1 MNNKESKI
9 YTNKIENLKNNIQK
23 EYRCLRCEE
32 KKESLNKISKGDLIY
47 KLKHIFSKPN
57 FIYQADIN
65 IMYNNGKTITE
76 KIVGM
81 KDNYL
86 MTFDGKRIYL
96 DEINDIK

>member
-1 MNNKESKI
+1 
-9 YTNKIENLKNNIQK
+9 
-23 EYRCLRCEE
+23 
-32 KKESLNKISKGDLIY
+32 
-47 KLKHIFSKPN
+47 
-57 FIYQADIN
+57 
-65 IMYNNGKTITE
+65 MYNNGKTITE